1 MRDLNEFINEAKKGR
16 AWSGKIN
23 QIDGLMSW
31 LYDKDILGKG
41 EKNKKDSIFR
51 QYYRY
56 YNDGDFPRALSS
68 KGIGKYNHPDQ
79 IENAL
84 EELLDDF
91 IKKILTKYLP
101 KINRTEFR
109 YDQALSELKSLKGAI
124 DDDNWHGVTN
134 YWGKRTKVDS
144 PEFNKLLSTLEKEY
158 VSYKK
163 SVDDHM
169 KTLDLS
175 KYGEY
180 SFEQP
185 SSNHSIKSNRE
196 KMKGKGDWPKN
207 LEKGYQNLEDITRE
221 MGYKVNDVIVFTQ
234 RAKELLE

>member
-1 MRDLNEFINEAKKGR
+1 M
-16 AWSGKIN
+16 
-23 QIDGLMSW
+23 
-31 LYDKDILGKG
+31 
-41 EKNKKDSIFR
+41 
-51 QYYRY
+51 
-56 YNDGDFPRALSS
+56 
-68 KGIGKYNHPDQ
+68 
-79 IENAL
+79 IEDAL
-84 EELLDDF
+84 EELLDEF

-109 YDQALSELKSLKGAI
+109 YDQALSELTSLKGAI
-124 DDDNWHGVTN
+124 DDDNWNGIIK

-144 PEFNKLLSTLEKEY
+144 PVFNNLLANLEKEY
-158 VSYKK
+158 VPYKK
-163 SVDDHM
+163 SVDDHIA
-169 KTLDLS
+169 TLDLS

-207 LEKGYQNLEDITRE
+207 LEKGYQRLEDITRK